1 MDPVSLT
8 LGIVPILGGSVKLYK
23 SAHSKL
29 KIARHFSREVD
40 RIRRQFDRQKQ
51 FFLNEIR
58 LLLRLVL
65 DDESLI
71 QEMVADGGHE
81 RWQSPRLNRALLDRL
96 GDNCCVLEE
105 VAEDVTKIINHAEE
119 GLECFDRLEAVRE
132 RDERFKDTVKRVKSS
147 LKVAF
152 DKSKFDQWIA
162 DLRSTNEDLK
172 LLREQVTELT
182 SKPKTTCA
190 SMRSSN
196 KKRLPSDFRSYG
208 ITRRASRALHD
219 ALWTAWSTR
228 DAAHFRHVVRL
239 FLETK
244 ADEGVQLNLAIS
256 CLDRNIIQ
264 QSMIKIHVKSQVL
277 DWIST
282 ESISKTV
289 SIPHP
294 NLGPQD
300 TSAPESKRRRVVRFF
315 DEVESLKT
323 LAPESPP
330 MGKSSLMPTALDLR
344 ASQHFCSQLTPRHQH
359 YYPQDHP
366 GTRCVGFLETC
377 SHDKFRHE
385 FFHCWEGVCSP
396 AICQGAVCETGT
408 LKRLDQV
415 LSQPR
420 SDELSVQHQLQLALR
435 IASAVLKFSS
445 TPWLGEYW
453 GLQDLQLFER
463 DSDLP
468 TSLQTIH
475 LGTECTKVATNP
487 ASMEVDVSDSATSA
501 LDEAKLVHGI
511 QNPTMYNLGVALLSI
526 GRWKLFDPYDVLK
539 ARRIASQTCPLGT
552 RYQEL
557 TRKVL
562 DCDFGYGKDL
572 KKPKL
577 QEAVYDGVLLELEDM
592 ISALSFEEDS

>member
-1 MDPVSLT
+1 M
-8 LGIVPILGGSVKLYK
+8 
-23 SAHSKL
+23 
-29 KIARHFSREVD
+29 
-40 RIRRQFDRQKQ
+40 
-51 FFLNEIR
+51 
-58 LLLRLVL
+58 LRL
-65 DDESLI
+65 
-71 QEMVADGGHE
+71 AGGCA
-81 RWQSPRLNRALLDRL
+81 RKGRFSVPRGSWRATLT
-96 GDNCCVLEE
+96 GV
-105 VAEDVTKIINHAEE
+105 IIK
-119 GLECFDRLEAVRE
+119 
-132 RDERFKDTVKRVKSS
+132 DERVKDAVKRARSS

-172 LLREQVTELT
+172 LLREQVAELI
-182 SKPKTTCA
+182 SKPKTSCV
-190 SMRSSN
+190 SIRRSN

-228 DAAHFRHVVRL
+228 DAVHFRHVVRL

-244 ADEGVQLNLAIS
+244 ADEGVQLNLGIS
-256 CLDRNIIQ
+256 CLGKNIIQ
-264 QSMIKIHVKSQVL
+264 QSMVRIHVKSQVL
-277 DWIST
+277 DWIGT
-282 ESISKTV
+282 ESISTTIP
-289 SIPHP
+289 IPHQ

-300 TSAPESKRRRVVRFF
+300 TRASESKRRRVVRFF
-315 DEVESLKT
+315 DDAETLKT
-323 LAPESPP
+323 FAPESPP
-330 MGKSSLMPTALDLR
+330 LKKPPLLPTALDLR
-344 ASQHFCSQLTPRHQH
+344 ASQHFCSQLTPSHQH
-359 YYPQDHP
+359 YHPQDP
-366 GTRCVGFLETC
+366 LGTRCVGFLDTC
-377 SHDKFRHE
+377 SHDRFRHE

-396 AICQGAVCETGT
+396 AICQGAVCETGA

-420 SDELSVQHQLQLALR
+420 SDELSVQNQLQLALR

-475 LGTECTKVATNP
+475 LRTECIKVSTNP
-487 ASMEVDVSDSATSA
+487 ALMEVDVSDSATSA
-501 LDEAKLVHGI
+501 LEEAKLVHGI
-511 QNPTMYNLGVALLSI
+511 QNPTMYNLGIALLSI
-526 GRWKLFDPYDVLK
+526 GRWKLIDPYDVLK
-539 ARRIASQTCPLGT
+539 ARCIASQTCPLGP

-577 QEAVYDGVLLELEDM
+577 QEAVYDGVLLELEGM
-592 ISALSFEEDS
+592 ISALSFDEDG